1 MQRIR
6 RFVLVSLTALAP
18 MASVSALVPVAAAQG
33 TAKKPTTAAAPQAKK
48 AKPKKL
54 TPMTPAHK
62 KALTELF
69 GGFKF
74 GMTKDEVVAAF
85 GKQLDEQYEE
95 QIKATTDISEQD
107 RLRKAKKAE
116 VQRFAQSY
124 VVFDAK
130 ASPWDVSIIDGEFRH
145 ATGESILE
153 RWENTNGKNQRRFF
167 FFYEGKLW
175 KMFLSLDMSVLP
187 EDKKNFATFRSVME
201 GKYGPGDVD
210 EAQIAWRTEDL
221 EARAIDKLKSYD
233 ALGLTVADAK
243 LARTVEATR
252 ETKAVAPSK
261 GTPLINAVIDTD
273 HNDHPDTKTNAN
285 AVDDVIRAQGGT
297 PPKRN

>member
-6 RFVLVSLTALAP
+6 RFVFVSLI
-18 MASVSALVPVAAAQG
+18 SLVPVAAHAQG
-33 TAKKPTTAAAPQAKK
+33 PAKKTAAAQPAPK

-54 TPMTPAHK
+54 TPMTAAHK

-74 GMTKDEVVAAF
+74 GMSKDEVVAAF
-85 GKQLDEQYEE
+85 SKQLDEQYEE
-95 QIKATTDISEQD
+95 QIQATTDVSEQD
-107 RLRKAKKAE
+107 RLRKAKKGE

-124 VVFDAK
+124 TTFEANK
-130 ASPWDVSIIDGEFRH
+130 PSPWDVSIIETEFRH
-145 ATGESILE
+145 GTGESMLE

-167 FFYEGKLW
+167 FFHEGKLW

-187 EDKKNFATFRSVME
+187 EDKKNFATFRQVME
-201 GKYGPGDVD
+201 GKYGPGDID
-210 EAQIAWRTEDL
+210 NGEIAWRTEDL
-221 EARAIDKLKSYD
+221 EARALDKLKSYD

-243 LARTVEATR
+243 VGRQVEAMR
-252 ETKAVAPSK
+252 EEKKAPPSH
-261 GTPLINAVIDTD
+261 GNPVINAVIDTD
-273 HNDHPDTKTNAN
+273 HSDHPDTKANAN

-297 PPKRN
+297 PPKRR